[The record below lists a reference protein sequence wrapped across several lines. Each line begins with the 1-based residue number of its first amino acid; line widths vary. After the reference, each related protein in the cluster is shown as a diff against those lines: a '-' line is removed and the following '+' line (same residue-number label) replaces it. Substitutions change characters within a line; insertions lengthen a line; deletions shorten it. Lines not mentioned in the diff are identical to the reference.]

1 MPPGDPLQVKRLR
14 AGRDWTGM
22 PDVSFDNLLIISVI
36 AVLAPLV
43 AGTLPRLRIP
53 AVVLEIVAGIVA
65 GPTGFGWVRVDL
77 PVQILA
83 LLGLAFLL
91 FLAGLEID
99 LMRLRGRP
107 LAMAAG
113 GYVVSLGLGLVVGGG
128 LHTLGWVQQPLLIA
142 VALSATSLGLVVPV
156 LKDAGQ
162 GSSAAGQT
170 AIAAATVA
178 DFAAIVV
185 LSFFFSASGGRSG
198 AKVVLLIAFAALIG
212 ITAFVVI
219 RAGRSM
225 RVGDLL
231 FRLQDTTAEIR
242 VRLAVALLVAFVAL
256 ATRFGLESILG
267 AFLAGAVVSLVDRDS
282 SSHPRFRT
290 KLEAIGYGFVV
301 PVFFVSSGIRLDLT
315 GLMHSPGALARVP
328 VFLVA
333 LLIVRGTPA
342 LLTLRAIG
350 GRATAAVALL
360 QATSLPFLVTATQ
373 IGLVLGKI
381 SPVTAAAVVCA
392 GLLSVLVFPPAALA
406 LLKGE
411 SAGVAGSSRTPGTE
425 GVQELITGRS

>member
-1 MPPGDPLQVKRLR
+1 
-14 AGRDWTGM
+14 M
-22 PDVSFDNLLIISVI
+22 PDVSFVNLLVISVI
-36 AVLAPLV
+36 AVLAPLL
-43 AGTLPRLRIP
+43 AGALPRLRVP
-53 AVVLEIVAGIVA
+53 AVVLEIVAGIAV

-83 LLGLAFLL
+83 LFGLAFLL

-99 LMRLRGRP
+99 LKILRGRS
-107 LAMAAG
+107 LAAAAF
-113 GYVVSLGLGLVVGGG
+113 GYVVSLALGLAVGGG
-128 LHTLGWVQQPLLIA
+128 LHALGWVQHPLLIA

-156 LKDAGQ
+156 LKDAQ
-162 GSSAAGQT
+162 QSTSTVGQT

-185 LSFFFSASGGRSG
+185 LSLFFSASGGSTG
-198 AKVVLLIAFAALIG
+198 AKVVLLVAFTAVVTVSAL
-212 ITAFVVI
+212 VVL

-231 FRLQDTTAEIR
+231 GRLQDTTAEIR
-242 VRLAVALLVAFVAL
+242 VRLAVVLLVAFIAL

-267 AFLAGAVVSLVDRDS
+267 AFLAGAVVSLIDRDA
-282 SSHPRFRT
+282 SSHPRFRA

-315 GLMHSPGALARVP
+315 GLVHAPAALLRVP

-333 LLIVRGTPA
+333 LLIVRGAPA
-342 LLTLRAIG
+342 LPGFRTLG
-350 GRATAAVALL
+350 GRATVAVALL

-381 SPVTAAAVVCA
+381 TPVTAAAVVCA
-392 GLLSVLVFPPAALA
+392 GLLSVLLFPPAALA
-406 LLKGE
+406 LLRAPQPGP
-411 SAGVAGSSRTPGTE
+411 AGRAER
-425 GVQELITGRS
+425 QERKAPMS